1 MIKKKDYYN
10 MGEIETI
17 KIIEVITRGYD
28 GYLGFLVGQVIK
40 YLARALYKG
49 QFRSDLYKANDYM
62 ELIIKEIG
70 AIDDDNENEKE

>member
-1 MIKKKDYYN
+1 

-62 ELIIKEIG
+62 GLIIKEIG
-70 AIDDDNENEKE
+70 AIDDDNENEKK

>member
-1 MIKKKDYYN
+1 MNKQFDKRDYYN
-10 MGEIETI
+10 QGEIEVI

-49 QFRSDLYKANDYM
+49 FFQSDLQKAYYYM
-62 ELIIKEIG
+62 KLIIVEIG
-70 AIDDDNENEKE
+70 GDIDD